1 MSNKL
6 KNIYTN
12 AFDNIIKKHTR
23 DKANT
28 IFVLAGITPYIYVE
42 NFNDNITDQA
52 TFDKEGNLDLFTQAW
67 FGSVFPKLMAATT
80 YQILSHQQ
88 YASINEYLNE
98 DFFKDRIVVV

>member
-42 NFNDNITDQA
+42 NLNDNITDQA
-52 TFDKEGNLDLFTQAW
+52 TFDKGGNLDLFTQAW
-67 FGSVFPKLMAATT
+67 FGSVFPKLMAAWRACA
-80 YQILSHQQ
+80 L
-88 YASINEYLNE
+88 L
-98 DFFKDRIVVV
+98 

>member
-52 TFDKEGNLDLFTQAW
+52 TFDKEGNLDFVHPGMVWKCVPEAH
-67 FGSVFPKLMAATT
+67 GC
-80 YQILSHQQ
+80 
-88 YASINEYLNE
+88 NYLPNPVTPAVC
-98 DFFKDRIVVV
+98 KH

>member
-42 NFNDNITDQA
+42 
-52 TFDKEGNLDLFTQAW
+52 KYCRLWL
-67 FGSVFPKLMAATT
+67 
-80 YQILSHQQ
+80 
-88 YASINEYLNE
+88 
-98 DFFKDRIVVV
+98 

>member
-28 IFVLAGITPYIYVE
+28 IFP
-42 NFNDNITDQA
+42 D
-52 TFDKEGNLDLFTQAW
+52 FD
-67 FGSVFPKLMAATT
+67 
-80 YQILSHQQ
+80 
-88 YASINEYLNE
+88 YASPIL
-98 DFFKDRIVVV
+98 DFSIFRGQNRHFCPRLVSFEHQTRA

>member
-28 IFVLAGITPYIYVE
+28 YLSWQESLRIYMWRISTIT
-42 NFNDNITDQA
+42 
-52 TFDKEGNLDLFTQAW
+52 
-67 FGSVFPKLMAATT
+67 
-80 YQILSHQQ
+80 
-88 YASINEYLNE
+88 
-98 DFFKDRIVVV
+98 

>member
-67 FGSVFPKLMAATT
+67 FVPEAHGC
-80 YQILSHQQ
+80 
-88 YASINEYLNE
+88 NYLPNPVTPAVC
-98 DFFKDRIVVV
+98 KH

>member
-52 TFDKEGNLDLFTQAW
+52 TFDKREILICSPRHGLEACSRSSWLQLLTKFCHTSSMQA
-67 FGSVFPKLMAATT
+67 STNT
-80 YQILSHQQ
+80 
-88 YASINEYLNE
+88 
-98 DFFKDRIVVV
+98 

>member
-52 TFDKEGNLDLFTQAW
+52 TFDK
-67 FGSVFPKLMAATT
+67 S
-80 YQILSHQQ
+80 
-88 YASINEYLNE
+88 
-98 DFFKDRIVVV
+98 

>member
-42 NFNDNITDQA
+42 NFR
-52 TFDKEGNLDLFTQAW
+52 LRC
-67 FGSVFPKLMAATT
+67 GSPWIAH
-80 YQILSHQQ
+80 QIC
-88 YASINEYLNE
+88 
-98 DFFKDRIVVV
+98 